1 MKRIIA
7 LLGCVAVV
15 AAVPAASLAA
25 SARTA
30 AAPTKTIVQ
39 IAAGDPAFS
48 TLVSL
53 LKEAG
58 LVGVLSGKTD
68 YTVFAP
74 TNAAFAKVP
83 AATLKALAANK
94 AMLKSVLLYHVVA
107 GSVPAS
113 KVVTLHSVKTV
124 EGAIA
129 HDHRLRRL
137 GLRQQGQGHPDQ
149 HPCDQRDHSR
159 DQRRAH
165 SPEHVALAPT
175 PHPLATRRS
184 TLPAADRVA

>member
-124 EGAIA
+124 EGASLTITVSA
-129 HDHRLRRL
+129 
-137 GLRQQGQGHPDQ
+137 GSVYVNKAKVIQTNI
-149 HPCDQRDHSR
+149 
-159 DQRRAH
+159 RATNGII
-165 SPEHVALAPT
+165 HVINGVLIP
-175 PHPLATRRS
+175 PS
-184 TLPAADRVA
+184 M